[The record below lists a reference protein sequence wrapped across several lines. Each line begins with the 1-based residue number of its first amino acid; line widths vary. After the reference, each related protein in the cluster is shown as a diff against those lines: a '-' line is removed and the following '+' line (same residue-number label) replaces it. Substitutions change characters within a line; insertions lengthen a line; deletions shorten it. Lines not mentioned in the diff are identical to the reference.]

1 MFPFLTCEAPALELR
16 PGDTLAIYSDG
27 LTDAENPAGEEF
39 GEDRLRELLQATAPA
54 GVEPIESA
62 VLAALDE
69 FTRGAAQTDD
79 ITLVL
84 VQRHRV

>member
-1 MFPFLTCEAPALELR
+1 MFPFSTYEASALELR

-39 GEDRLRELLQATAPA
+39 GEDRLRDLLQSTAPA
-54 GVEPIESA
+54 GAAAIESA
-62 VLAALDE
+62 LLAALDE